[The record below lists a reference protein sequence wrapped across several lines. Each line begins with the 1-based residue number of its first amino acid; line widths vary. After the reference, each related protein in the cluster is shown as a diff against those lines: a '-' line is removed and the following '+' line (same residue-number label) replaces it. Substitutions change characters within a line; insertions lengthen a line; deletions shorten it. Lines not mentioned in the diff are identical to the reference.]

1 MARAGPTIFCFSGG
15 VDTFHNLLTFPD
27 RIETLAVLIGYA
39 VDDAGRSGLWPPWR
53 QACSLPSVAAGLQPA
68 ETRLNT
74 PWQSDQPARIAQV
87 TNLGPR
93 QNLGP
98 RLISLTVP
106 EL

>member
-68 ETRLNT
+68 ECGGRLAACRDPT
-74 PWQSDQPARIAQV
+74 EHSVAV
-87 TNLGPR
+87 
-93 QNLGP
+93 
-98 RLISLTVP
+98 
-106 EL
+106 